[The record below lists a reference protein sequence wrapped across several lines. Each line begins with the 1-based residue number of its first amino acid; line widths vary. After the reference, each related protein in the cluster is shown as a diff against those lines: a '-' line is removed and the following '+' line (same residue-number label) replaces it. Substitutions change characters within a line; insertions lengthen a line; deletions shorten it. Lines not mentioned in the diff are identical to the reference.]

1 MAAVVCC
8 LSSLVIILLAI
19 HLVVPYS
26 YKYCINVSH
35 SRRLIFKCT
44 QKTTKNISVVM
55 EDLPEHLVNL
65 TIFTTPIEYIPGKA
79 FIKFKDLQMLQLSGN
94 RLRILSDLSFD
105 GLNQLKFLDLG
116 YNNISSL
123 RPELF
128 ANLHN
133 LTFLNLSHNHITRLP
148 VNIFSE
154 CQLRLNTLILQ
165 NNLLK
170 NFSEIV
176 EAVSR
181 LKNLNTLELCQNN
194 LPSLL
199 HSNISLPQSLRK
211 LYLCENNLDRLGCER
226 HFLSRIQILDLSSN
240 FRLTAEAFQNV
251 DLKGTNYL
259 KLSYTQVNVT
269 SLLNISN
276 IKAGHV
282 DFTTTGVKTDSML
295 RELCKML
302 CRKGESLNTLRLGNN
317 SISYLQNDTL
327 SYCPTIKTALNLS
340 NNCFG
345 SSSDKISDK
354 CFGSSPDK
362 ISDCLGFL
370 GENKYL
376 EKFYFEHNHITSLTS
391 CKDVEL
397 RFDRLEELSFRY
409 NRILSVDAYSFYHT
423 RNVKILKLNI
433 NTIAF
438 LHHEALKGLSK
449 LEILRLDNNLLTDL
463 FADTFEDLIALQYLY
478 LRNNRISVIFNGTF
492 LNLKNLKTLDL
503 GGNKIA
509 KIEPSGFEGLQSLSK
524 LYLDGNNLKQI
535 HISLHR
541 VFMDTLTVLDLER
554 NLIYFPAQIVN
565 FQFVKLRKLA
575 DLKLGGQR
583 PYGLAV
589 LRQKFFNGLGNLTS
603 LYLGNNQIWYIAVDA
618 FDDLTNL
625 YFLSL
630 ERCCVVNIELKPGVF
645 KNLRKLSWLILRN
658 AGFRTFSREVF
669 GNMTGLKTLELN
681 HNAMQTIEVDVLEA
695 WPHLQYLDIRSLPL
709 LCTCQ
714 NSLLQNWT
722 NYNQRVQVAYL
733 YNLRCPKGEEK
744 MFYNFNTD
752 VCFVDLGK
760 DVFFITSTVVAFLT
774 AFPLLYVK
782 LYWKVKYG
790 YYVFRAW
797 FSDQWRKF
805 KEEEKCTY
813 DAFVSYNSKD
823 EEWVM
828 VQLLPNL
835 EGNDSSLKLCLH
847 HRDFEPGRD
856 IVDNIVNAVYSSRK
870 TICVVS
876 RNFLQ
881 SEWCSLEIQMA
892 SYRLFDEH
900 RDVLLLIFLEPVSE
914 RQMSSY
920 HRMRKVM
927 LKKTYLQWPGWDCF
941 NPEQAQE
948 VFWNQLRR
956 AVKSGNK
963 LETEDNETLASPD
976 YDDLGDS
983 DTHTLT
989 ADGNY

>member
-8 LSSLVIILLAI
+8 LSSVVIILMAI

-26 YKYCINVSH
+26 YKYCINVSR
-35 SRRLIFKCT
+35 SKGLNLRCT
-44 QKTTKNISVVM
+44 KPTTKNISAIM
-55 EDLPEHLVNL
+55 DDLPEHLINL
-65 TIFTTPIEYIPGKA
+65 TIFATPIECIPGKA
-79 FIKFKDLQMLQLSGN
+79 FIKFKDLQRLQLSGN
-94 RLRILSDLSFD
+94 RLRNLSDLSFD
-105 GLNQLKFLDLG
+105 GLNQLKFLDLA

-123 RPELF
+123 RPKLF

-133 LTFLNLSHNHITRLP
+133 LTLLNLSDNHITHLP

-154 CQLRLNTLILQ
+154 CQLRLDTLILQ

-176 EAVSR
+176 EAVSS
-181 LKNLNTLELCQNN
+181 LKNLNKLELSQNQFS
-194 LPSLL
+194 SLL
-199 HSNISLPQSLRK
+199 HSNISLPPSLRK
-211 LYLCENNLDRLGCER
+211 LYLCENNLDTLGCQR

-240 FRLTAEAFQNV
+240 FGLTAEAFQNV

-259 KLSYTQVNVT
+259 KLSSTQVNVM

-276 IKAGHV
+276 IKAGKV
-282 DFTTTGVKTDSML
+282 DFTGTGVKSDSMV
-295 RELCKML
+295 RELCKIL
-302 CRKGESLNTLRLGNN
+302 RKKGKSLNTLRLGNN

-327 SYCPTIKTALNLS
+327 SDCPTIKTALNLS
-340 NNCFG
+340 NNNFG
-345 SSSDKISDK
+345 S
-354 CFGSSPDK
+354 FPDQM
-362 ISDCLGFL
+362 SNCLGFL
-370 GENKYL
+370 GKNKYL
-376 EKFYFEHNHITSLTS
+376 EKFYFEHNHIMSLTS
-391 CKDVEL
+391 CKDVTL
-397 RFDRLEELSFRY
+397 RFDRLKELSFRY
-409 NRILSVDAYSFYHT
+409 NRMLSVNAYSFYHT
-423 RNVKILKLNI
+423 RNVRILKLNI
-433 NTIAF
+433 NSIAF

-449 LEILRLDNNLLTDL
+449 LETLRLDNNLLSDL
-463 FADTFEDLIALQYLY
+463 FVKTFEDLIALQYLY
-478 LRNNRISVIFNGTF
+478 LRNNCIAVIFNGTF
-492 LNLKNLKTLDL
+492 LHLKNLKMLDL
-503 GGNKIA
+503 GGNKITQ
-509 KIEPSGFEGLQSLSK
+509 IQPSGFEGLQSLSK

-535 HISLHR
+535 HTSLHI

-554 NLIYFPAQIVN
+554 NLIHFPTQIVN
-565 FQFVKLRKLA
+565 SPFVKLKRLA

-583 PYGLAV
+583 PYGLSR
-589 LRQKFFNGLGNLTS
+589 LRQKFFQGLGNLTS
-603 LYLGNNQIWYIAVDA
+603 LYLRNNQISYIAVDA

-630 ERCCVVNIELKPGVF
+630 EKCCVVNIELKPGVF
-645 KNLRKLSWLILRN
+645 KNLRMLSRLSVQN

-669 GNMTGLKTLELN
+669 GNMTGLQTLELN
-681 HNAMQTIEVDVLEA
+681 HNAMQTIEVDLLEA
-695 WPHLQYLDIRSLPL
+695 LPQLEYLDIRSLPL

-722 NYNQRVQVAYL
+722 NYNQKVQVGYL
-733 YNLRCPKGEEK
+733 YNIPCQNGETK
-744 MFYNFNTD
+744 RFYNFNTD

-760 DVFFITSTVVAFLT
+760 HFFIITSTVVAFLT

-856 IVDNIVNAVYSSRK
+856 IVDNIVSAVYSSRK

-876 RNFLQ
+876 RNFLR
-881 SEWCSLEIQMA
+881 SEWCSLEIQLA

-927 LKKTYLQWPGWDCF
+927 LKKTYLQWPGWNCL

-948 VFWNQLRR
+948 LFWNQLRR
-956 AVKSGNK
+956 AVKTGNK
-963 LETEDNETLASPD
+963 LETEYNETLASPD

-983 DTHTLT
+983 DTQTLI